1 MGIETKYKNIT
12 VQVHFFSTQYTEMVT
27 TTHAVIGCIVG
38 AIFSIFVLVENK
50 TVTRMLAQMD
60 KRWESIVENKIK
72 PLFVEDK

>member
-1 MGIETKYKNIT
+1 
-12 VQVHFFSTQYTEMVT
+12 MVT